1 MRIGRA
7 RDGFSLFLF
16 EKRVSGG
23 RVRREWG
30 AFEAV
35 SRRWV
40 VCLSV
45 SRTRRRVNS
54 CNFQVA
60 LACWGKVKFHRGER
74 DFEGERCFY
83 SRTM

>member
-16 EKRVSGG
+16 EKRVGGG

-45 SRTRRRVNS
+45 SRRRVNC

-60 LACWGKVKFHRGER
+60 WRVGGRSSFIEGNETLRERGVSIA
-74 DFEGERCFY
+74 GLCC
-83 SRTM
+83 